1 MVAADFTAG
10 VRRSAAEVDSA
21 GGVRF
26 AEALVGSRAAR
37 AWEVSVAALAQ
48 GDSMVDLAEDSTA
61 DLAGDLAEDLA
72 GAFAEASAV
81 VGAGAVGV
89 GAGDLVGTLAGPT
102 GDMDIPMDT
111 TDTMWGRILTT
122 TLTTMAT
129 ATTRSMTGGITGA
142 AMVAI
147 AGMTMLR
154 RRTIPTVHI
163 TTDNRPTIRED
174 IGEDIGETI
183 AGAIQEVPR
192 RTGFATRIAC
202 RRQELRMQRIRLRET
217 SNELA
222 PAITG
227 SPILPARRAQNC

>member
-10 VRRSAAEVDSA
+10 VRRSAVEVDSA

-26 AEALVGSRAAR
+26 AEALVASRVAR

-61 DLAGDLAEDLA
+61 DLAEDLA

-174 IGEDIGETI
+174 IGEDIGETL
-183 AGAIQEVPR
+183 AGAIREVPR

-202 RRQELRMQRIRLRET
+202 RRQELRMQRIPLRET